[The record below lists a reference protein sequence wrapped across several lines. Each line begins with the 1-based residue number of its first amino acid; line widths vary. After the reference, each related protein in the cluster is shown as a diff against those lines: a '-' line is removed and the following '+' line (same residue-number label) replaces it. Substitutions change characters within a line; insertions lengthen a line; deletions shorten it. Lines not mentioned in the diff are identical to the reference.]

1 MQQNAGCRTKWNE
14 VQHDM
19 NEQNYMPQYG
29 GDLNKNKS

>member
-1 MQQNAGCRTKWNE
+1 MQGVEQSGMKCN
-14 VQHDM
+14 DM